1 MTVSD
6 DDISALL
13 NEELLARRTKVMFLR
28 NAGATWDAI
37 AKETGVSA
45 ATCRKDY
52 AVVCRDIN
60 AEQPVNVV
68 ARHRAV
74 IFDIQRANYA
84 RMMRGDKDAALVIIR
99 ALDREAKL
107 LGLDAPTRI
116 LAGVS
121 DVEFANE
128 AARLI
133 ERITQLDP
141 STLKELQRGQGLIDA
156 EAEHVVI
163 DAELAE
169 TTVAGQAPKHEP
181 SGAELVAEGE
191 RSDPEPPPALAVAGP
206 YRPGQPVRDPSADG
220 DGGDAGQAGHARRAE
235 GGQDQ
240 ALPEQRPATPPE
252 DDDDWSNL

>member
-6 DDISALL
+6 DDIGHMLD
-13 NEELLARRTKVMFLR
+13 EELLARRTKVMFLR
-28 NAGATWDAI
+28 NAGATWQAI
-37 AKETGVSA
+37 SKEVSVSI

-60 AEQPVNVV
+60 NEQPADVV

-74 IFDIQRANYA
+74 IFDIQRANYPA
-84 RMMRGDKDAALVIIR
+84 MMRGDKDAAATILR

-133 ERITQLDP
+133 ERITTLDP
-141 STLKELQRGQGLIDA
+141 TTMKELSRATSSGPQ
-156 EAEHVVI
+156 VI
-163 DAELAE
+163 DAE
-169 TTVAGQAPKHEP
+169 
-181 SGAELVAEGE
+181 
-191 RSDPEPPPALAVAGP
+191 PADIP
-206 YRPGQPVRDPSADG
+206 AD
-220 DGGDAGQAGHARRAE
+220 QAGAAQAAPMPGPA
-235 GGQDQ
+235 GGGAGAD
-240 ALPEQRPATPPE
+240 
-252 DDDDWSNL
+252 DDDDWSNIA

>member
-6 DDISALL
+6 DDISTMLD
-13 NEELLARRTKVMFLR
+13 EELLARRTKVMFLR
-28 NAGATWDAI
+28 NAGATWA
-37 AKETGVSA
+37 AVSKETGVSI

-52 AVVCRDIN
+52 QVVCRDIN
-60 AEQPVNVV
+60 NEQPADVV

-74 IFDIQRANYA
+74 IFDIQRANYPA
-84 RMMRGDKDAALVIIR
+84 MMRGDKDAAATILR

-141 STLKELQRGQGLIDA
+141 TTMKELGRATNSAPRIIDA
-156 EAEHVVI
+156 E
-163 DAELAE
+163 
-169 TTVAGQAPKHEP
+169 
-181 SGAELVAEGE
+181 
-191 RSDPEPPPALAVAGP
+191 
-206 YRPGQPVRDPSADG
+206 SADLPA
-220 DGGDAGQAGHARRAE
+220 DQAGHP
-235 GGQDQ
+235 Q
-240 ALPEQRPATPPE
+240 AAPLSGPGANA
-252 DDDDWSNL
+252 DDGDDDWSNIA